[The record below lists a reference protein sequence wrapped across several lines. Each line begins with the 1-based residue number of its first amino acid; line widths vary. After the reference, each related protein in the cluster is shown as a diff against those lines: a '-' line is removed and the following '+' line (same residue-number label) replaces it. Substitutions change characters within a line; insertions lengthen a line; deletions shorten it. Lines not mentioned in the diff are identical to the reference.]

1 MTPRHIRK
9 VVVGDIHG
17 ELSGLTD
24 ILHNAGLID
33 AHDAWKARD
42 TILIQTGDVIDRGPH
57 SRGAVAFLRT
67 LQQQAAAFSSQVVR
81 CFGNHELMLLQ
92 DHYAHA
98 NFSDPGALANE
109 FRREIARGL
118 LQAAY
123 TDGHRLYTHAGLR
136 TAVHDRVVEDM
147 TRTHPSRKGKPVRVR
162 ALVDHINAVVAAAV
176 AADACD
182 ARDHCLFWI
191 DHARGGRDAV
201 GGIFWC
207 DYPAIAGSE
216 LAPRIPQVFGHTPS
230 RRNDLTHARGLR
242 LINVDAGMCAVYGG
256 QRVYLE
262 IAADGTLVQHSKD
275 RGHWSERILG
285 REDFQ
290 PSTAS

>member
-1 MTPRHIRK
+1 MTPRHTRK

-24 ILHNAGLID
+24 ILRHAGLID
-33 AHDAWKARD
+33 ARGAWKARD

-57 SRGAVAFLRT
+57 SRGAVALLRS
-67 LQQQAAAFSSQVVR
+67 LQQQAAAFSSQLVR

-92 DHYAHA
+92 GHYAHA
-98 NFSDPGALANE
+98 DFSDPGALANE
-109 FRREIARGL
+109 FRREIAGGL
-118 LQAAY
+118 LRAAY

-136 TAVHDRVVEDM
+136 TAVLDRVVEDM
-147 TRTHPSRKGKPVRVR
+147 TGTHLSQRGKPVRLK
-162 ALVDHINAVVAAAV
+162 ALVDHINTVVAAAV
-176 AADACD
+176 ADDACD
-182 ARDHCLFWI
+182 ARDHCLFWV
-191 DHARGGRDAV
+191 DHGRGGHDAV

-207 DYPAIAGSE
+207 AYPALAGSE
-216 LAPRIPQVFGHTPS
+216 RAPRIPQVFGHTPS

-275 RGHWSERILG
+275 GGHWSERILG
-285 REDFQ
+285 REDFRL
-290 PSTAS
+290 STAS